1 MKSSPA
7 ADRPA
12 PQIDPRGG
20 PRSLAKKFQ
29 TALRGLGRGV
39 RRESNFRIHLSAA
52 ALVILLGYVLQVSTV
67 EWCLLVLSIFLVL
80 AAEIF
85 NTALEM
91 LARAITRDFDEDV
104 KDALDTS
111 SAGVLLVAWGAAIVG
126 GVIFC
131 GRLAVLLG
139 WW

>member
-1 MKSSPA
+1 M
-7 ADRPA
+7 
-12 PQIDPRGG
+12 
-20 PRSLAKKFQ
+20 
-29 TALRGLGRGV
+29 
-39 RRESNFRIHLSAA
+39 RRENNFRIHLGAA
-52 ALVILLGYVLQVSTV
+52 ALVVLLGYVLQVSAV

-80 AAEIF
+80 AAETF
-85 NTALEM
+85 NTAVEM

-131 GRLAVLLG
+131 RRLGALLG